1 MSVLPASAARFTR
14 KGGVVV
20 VGAGAAG
27 LCAALAARENGADVI
42 VLERDP
48 VPRGTTAMS
57 IGFIPA
63 AQTRFQRAKGIA
75 DSPEDLAT
83 DILAKS
89 GGDTDRAMVARLCAA
104 SAATVE
110 WLADRYGVPFD
121 VSEKDQY
128 PGHGKP
134 RMHGTPQRTGAELMS
149 ALVTAAQKAGVDVV
163 TNTAVTDLFADHDG
177 RVHGVRTAGGDV
189 GCDTLVLAT
198 CGFAGNHDLLARYIP
213 EIANARFYGHA
224 GSQGDAVRWGDEL
237 SAALSDMNSYQSH
250 GGMTVDAEVPVPWAH
265 ILRGGVQVNC
275 AGLRFSDETK
285 NYAQRALEVLAQP
298 GGYVW
303 SIYDAPID
311 AELQTF
317 APYREVVQAG
327 VVLSAESPD
336 ELCRVTGLPPALKET
351 LREIAASAATQTPD
365 SLGRTF
371 GRALA
376 PPFKA
381 VKVTGVLYHTQGGLV
396 VDGDGRV
403 QRKDGTPFP
412 NLYAAGGAARGV
424 SGPGCEGYLG
434 GNGLL
439 TATVLGRFAGAAAAR
454 RIHG

>member
-14 KGGVVV
+14 KGGVIV

-27 LCAALAARENGADVI
+27 LCAALSARENRADVI

-75 DSPEDLAT
+75 DSPEDLAS

-89 GGDTDRAMVARLCAA
+89 GGETDRAMVARLCAA
-104 SAATVE
+104 SADTVE
-110 WLADRYGVPFD
+110 WLADVHGVPLSVVDSF
-121 VSEKDQY
+121 QY
-128 PGHGKP
+128 PGHSAK
-134 RMHGTPQRTGAELMS
+134 RMHGTPQRTGAELMG
-149 ALVTAAQKAGVDVV
+149 ALVTAAQKAGVEIL
-163 TNTAVTDLFADHDG
+163 TSTAVTGLFADPDG
-177 RVHGVRTAGGDV
+177 RVQGVRTTGGDI
-189 GCDTLVLAT
+189 GCEALVLAT
-198 CGFAGNHDLLARYIP
+198 CGFAGNHDLLTRYIP
-213 EIANARFYGHA
+213 EIASARFYGHA

-237 SAALSDMNSYQSH
+237 GAALGDMDSYQSH
-250 GGMTVDAEVPVPWAH
+250 GGMTVDAAVPVPWAH
-265 ILRGGVQVNC
+265 ILRGGVQVNS
-275 AGLRFSDETK
+275 AGKRFSDETK

-311 AELQTF
+311 ADLQSF
-317 APYREVVQAG
+317 APYREVVQTG
-327 VVLSAESPD
+327 VVLSAESPN
-336 ELCRVTGLPPALKET
+336 ELCRVTGLPTALKDT

-371 GRALA
+371 ARALA

-403 QRKDGTPFP
+403 QRRDGTSFP

>member
-1 MSVLPASAARFTR
+1 MSILPASAARFGR
-14 KGGVVV
+14 KGGVVI

-27 LCAALAARENGADVI
+27 LCAALSARESGADVI

-63 AQTRFQRAKGIA
+63 AQTRFQRAKGID

-83 DILAKS
+83 DILAKN
-89 GGDTDRAMVARLCAA
+89 GGETDRAMVARLCAA

-110 WLADRYGVPFD
+110 WLVDKWDVPLD

-149 ALVTAAQKAGVDVV
+149 ALAVAAQKAGVTILTD
-163 TNTAVTDLFADHDG
+163 TPVTDIFADDDK
-177 RVHGVRTAGGDV
+177 RVLGVRTSSGDIA
-189 GCDTLVLAT
+189 CDALLIAT
-198 CGFAGNHDLLARYIP
+198 CGFAGNRDLLAHYIP
-213 EIANARFYGHA
+213 EIAAARFYGHA
-224 GSQGDAVRWGDEL
+224 GSQGDAIRWGEGL
-237 SAALSDMNSYQSH
+237 GAAFADMDSYQSH
-250 GGMTVDAEVPVPWAH
+250 GGMTVDADVPVPWAH
-265 ILRGGVQVNC
+265 ILRGGVQVNA
-275 AGLRFSDETK
+275 AGKRFSDETK

-298 GGYVW
+298 DGYVW

-327 VVLSAESPD
+327 VVLSAETPED
-336 ELCRVTGLPPALKET
+336 LCRVTGLPPALKET
-351 LREIAASAATQTPD
+351 LREIAASASTKEPD

-371 GRALA
+371 ARALS

-381 VKVTGVLYHTQGGLV
+381 VKVTGVLYHTQGGLM

-403 QRKDGTPFP
+403 QRKHGGSFP
-412 NLYAAGGAARGV
+412 NLYAAGGAARGI
-424 SGPGCEGYLG
+424 SGSGCEGYLG

-454 RIHG
+454 GIHA